1 MSTPGTRCWAR
12 SHLIALGHYIR
23 PPRRQLCSDSTL
35 SEVARPATGGPGF
48 GNFLKRGDCGDD
60 SFGVGRPR
68 LRVLRWANERRLA
81 WTLRDH
87 RRGPGADAGSFNRDL
102 VMKVQHEGHPTSWA
116 DSRRIR
122 GDGERERC
130 QAGAIR

>member
-35 SEVARPATGGPGF
+35 SEVARPATGGPGL

-68 LRVLRWANERRLA
+68 LRILRGRTSDDSLGLYEITGA
-81 WTLRDH
+81 
-87 RRGPGADAGSFNRDL
+87 GPVRTRVASIA
-102 VMKVQHEGHPTSWA
+102 TS
-116 DSRRIR
+116 
-122 GDGERERC
+122 
-130 QAGAIR
+130 